1 MGPSHWQILI
11 CIIVIFLLFGAKK
24 IPELAKSLGKTKSEF
39 KRGIAEGEKESV
51 AAEAEKAEDAKP
63 EPAKELV

>member
-24 IPELAKSLGKTKSEF
+24 IPELAKSLGKAKSEF

-51 AAEAEKAEDAKP
+51 EAEKAEESKP